1 MSERERDIF
10 DDLDALKVG
19 RPDVERA
26 PIKAIAKPARVL
38 RAEPFGMIPLASA
51 KRIGGLTNVVT
62 HLAYQMALSG
72 GKPVPATIT
81 RTAARIIGPARARS
95 RCWRA
100 WELPR

>member
-26 PIKAIAKPARVL
+26 PIKAIAKPARLL

-62 HLAYQMALSG
+62 HLDLERRQAGAGDDHANGLQGL
-72 GKPVPATIT
+72 
-81 RTAARIIGPARARS
+81 
-95 RCWRA
+95 
-100 WELPR
+100 